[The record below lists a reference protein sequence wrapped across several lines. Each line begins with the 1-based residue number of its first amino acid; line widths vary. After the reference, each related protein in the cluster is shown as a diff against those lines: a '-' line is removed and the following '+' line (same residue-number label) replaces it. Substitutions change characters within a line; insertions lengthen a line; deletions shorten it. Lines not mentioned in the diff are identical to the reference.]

1 VLTTDPATESTT
13 QDGPS
18 RFLRHNGGGTRC
30 EVASRL
36 SHLDYD
42 WQRQLWQ
49 HRQGFRKHRAA
60 EPDETMLLVTTR
72 LRVRQSGR
80 RRKP

>member
-1 VLTTDPATESTT
+1 MLTTDPATESTT
-13 QDGPS
+13 QAKPLLATAAGPA
-18 RFLRHNGGGTRC
+18 G
-30 EVASRL
+30 EVASWL

-42 WQRQLWQ
+42 WQRQVWQ
-49 HRQGFRKHRAA
+49 YGQGFRKHRAA
-60 EPDETMLLVTTR
+60 EPGETLLVVTTR